1 MRLTTK
7 NLISKVSIPRVANN
21 IGVIVE
27 VERAM
32 EEIVDKENNMKQL
45 VQVTNSLYERTT
57 DLQKQFDQQA
67 EELEDAKLMNQTL
80 QENQQQ

>member
-1 MRLTTK
+1 MRWTTK
-7 NLISKVSIPRVANN
+7 NSIFKVSIPRVPDN

-80 QENQQQ
+80 

>member
-1 MRLTTK
+1 M
-7 NLISKVSIPRVANN
+7 NEMDDEEFDFQ
-21 IGVIVE
+21 VE

-57 DLQKQFDQQA
+57 DLQK
-67 EELEDAKLMNQTL
+67 
-80 QENQQQ
+80 